1 MSSRNWLVSL
11 SIILIVSSL
20 PVTRASQNSSA
31 AHGIDVSLP
40 SSCSRAI
47 IVLGSVGGESSFPAR
62 EVIAVRFVV
71 CYAISNLRRAV
82 LVMPLR
88 QGGSRLSVFCTQVL
102 HQVSTRT
109 PPSLNV
115 SRPGVI
121 KRCLQVPRK
130 SRVSPP
136 TAGELS
142 ALYRERLGEF
152 RSERCGPFSLKCVL
166 IKCANL
172 TAHHESQHIAPSNL
186 LCCYN
191 AVYIIHTKVTMPIH
205 NVLINVRGCT

>member
-1 MSSRNWLVSL
+1 MSSRNWQVSL

-47 IVLGSVGGESSFPAR
+47 IALGSVGGESSSFPAR

-88 QGGSRLSVFCTQVL
+88 QGGSRLSVFCTRAL

-115 SRPGVI
+115 SRPGIV
-121 KRCLQVPRK
+121 KRCLQVPKK

-152 RSERCGPFSLKCVL
+152 RSEHCGPFSMQCVL
-166 IKCANL
+166 TKCANL
-172 TAHHESQHIAPSNL
+172 TAHHESQHGAPSNL

-191 AVYIIHTKVTMPIH
+191 AVYIIHTMPIH
-205 NVLINVRGCT
+205 KCSN